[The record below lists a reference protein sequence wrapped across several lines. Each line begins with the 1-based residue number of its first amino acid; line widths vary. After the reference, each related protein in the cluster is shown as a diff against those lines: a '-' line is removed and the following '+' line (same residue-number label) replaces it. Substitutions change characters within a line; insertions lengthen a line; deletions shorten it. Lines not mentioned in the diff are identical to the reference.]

1 MDLILLPML
10 MRALM
15 GDEAKVL
22 RKEVPTFV
30 RERVSFFLAAC
41 EADWGK

>member
-1 MDLILLPML
+1 ML

-22 RKEVPTFV
+22 RKDLPSFV
-30 RERVSFFLAAC
+30 RERVSFFPAAC
-41 EADWGK
+41 EEDWAQ